1 MHYIVV
7 RSDLPHGVQVAQTA
21 HAAGEPAGGPLPDGT
36 IVVALAVPTERTLLD
51 VAKALGEH
59 SLTYKLVVENEG
71 PWAGQAM
78 SLGVTP
84 TSDRRAVRKATSRLP
99 LVK

>member
-1 MHYIVV
+1 M
-7 RSDLPHGVQVAQTA
+7 
-21 HAAGEPAGGPLPDGT
+21 PDGT

-51 VAKALGEH
+51 VARALGEH

-71 PWAGQAM
+71 EWANQAM
-78 SLGVTP
+78 AIGVKP